1 MRKYVPYILS
11 FFIIAATP
19 VTAQI
24 DTVLQKLKKRYE
36 KAYAWGNGYVLEA
49 NSVYAFANKQGKLVR
64 PFTMNSFDTVLSD
77 RAIVYNQWRCG
88 GFYIINADGQD
99 VSGCSNNTYRLI
111 SKEKRVFGIIMSNN
125 REVLANDSGRQITFN
140 DHDPNLPVN
149 AFLRTQYF
157 DGRKHLYGIVTK
169 QLDTFLSTTYSS
181 VSFGKDIYAGVRN
194 DSAYVYLRGK
204 GLLFTLPDVGD
215 CIILQNDLIV
225 VKKYGMCAL
234 LSRTGQLLTA
244 FRYQKIED
252 FRYPHSIMP
261 HDDRG
266 HYENPPVIMKYAI
279 VKRGQPQ
286 GLIDANGREI
296 LPPVYDEISMNTNG
310 WLKVRKAMHDKE
322 FLLDNHFKPVLE
334 ADAYDITFVDSR
346 FVTITRSNRY
356 SDDVEIRHYDMQLR
370 KFVKKVPLQKQ
381 GRQKPALPTPKT
393 GTECRSNNRDTF
405 CINRAGSVLV
415 RVDGKWGVR
424 SITGDTILPFFI

>member
-140 DHDPNLPVN
+140 DHAPNLPVN

-157 DGRKHLYGIVTK
+157 
-169 QLDTFLSTTYSS
+169 
-181 VSFGKDIYAGVRN
+181 
-194 DSAYVYLRGK
+194 
-204 GLLFTLPDVGD
+204 
-215 CIILQNDLIV
+215 
-225 VKKYGMCAL
+225 
-234 LSRTGQLLTA
+234 
-244 FRYQKIED
+244 
-252 FRYPHSIMP
+252 
-261 HDDRG
+261 
-266 HYENPPVIMKYAI
+266 
-279 VKRGQPQ
+279 
-286 GLIDANGREI
+286 NGRDYPLFDRYVI
-296 LPPVYDEISMNTNG
+296 NACFPIFPYYYISIHVIFNSVKTFG
-310 WLKVRKAMHDKE
+310 QIFVR
-322 FLLDNHFKPVLE
+322 LYLE
-334 ADAYDITFVDSR
+334 G
-346 FVTITRSNRY
+346 VTQR
-356 SDDVEIRHYDMQLR
+356 
-370 KFVKKVPLQKQ
+370 
-381 GRQKPALPTPKT
+381 
-393 GTECRSNNRDTF
+393 
-405 CINRAGSVLV
+405 CI
-415 RVDGKWGVR
+415 
-424 SITGDTILPFFI
+424 